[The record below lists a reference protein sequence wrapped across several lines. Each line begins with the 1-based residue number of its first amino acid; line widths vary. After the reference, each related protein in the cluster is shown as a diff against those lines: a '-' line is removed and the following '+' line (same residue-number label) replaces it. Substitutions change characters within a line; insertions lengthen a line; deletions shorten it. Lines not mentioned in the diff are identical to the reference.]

1 MATRLTTKFRK
12 IISLF
17 LTLNLILLLLPD
29 TWLSGIGTT
38 LKVHAAG
45 EINGHTL
52 IAENDNLALYMKEDD
67 LSVVVEDKA
76 TGAYMESSIS
86 YDDGKNNNTWM
97 GAMSSA
103 LVLTLINQNDDT
115 KQADLVNDNVKKN
128 IQYTDNGF
136 TAEVYWSTY
145 QIGMTLEV
153 SLLEDGLMA
162 RVADE
167 SIKEDGDKYFIG
179 TIAIYPYMG
188 TSYLDDKEG
197 YLFVPDGNGALIY
210 LDDKEGRF
218 NSGYSSMIYGNDIG
232 FTESSATSFLWNK
245 FEMVT
250 EAEQVIAPVYG
261 IAHTDD
267 KIAYLAVVEEGAMRA
282 TIEAHPNGVS
292 VDYNRAYAKFI
303 ERRLYTQPTSNNS
316 TVGSLHL
323 SEAERS
329 HSDLQIRFLFMS
341 GDKANY
347 AGMAN
352 AYRNY
357 LINNGTLSVQPD
369 DYRTRIDFMG
379 TERESWVIGTTAV
392 VMTTVDDIR
401 EIYAD
406 LANENV
412 TDIFTLYKGW
422 QDGGLYNIPI
432 TKYKADSKIGGTGEL
447 TKLIKDTQNNGIEF
461 YLYNDA
467 LRINPDEQNATFNVV
482 KKINKR
488 RFEEDTYQDVYE
500 TMLYLTP
507 ERSNTLVNKFITSYT
522 KNNVNNLCISGLSNT
537 LFSWNYSGNVYTR
550 YECGAKYADTLA
562 AVNEK
567 TNLVLEQPFAYLW
580 HDTKAFVD
588 MPLYTSSY
596 IYEDVSV
603 PFLSIVLKG
612 VMPVY
617 SEYVNFEA
625 NKQEFF
631 LKMIETGTYPSF
643 YITKESASE
652 LIYTNSSDI
661 YSSEYDVYKST
672 IAEYT
677 RALKELNDKV
687 SGAFITGHEIMD
699 NGVNVVTYSNGVTV
713 YVNYNSYAET
723 VDGHTI
729 DAMSYEVD

>member
-1 MATRLTTKFRK
+1 MATKLTTKFRK
-12 IISLF
+12 ILSMF
-17 LTLNLILLLLPD
+17 LVLNLILLLLPD

-38 LKVHAAG
+38 LKAQAAG
-45 EINGHTL
+45 EINGHSL
-52 IAENDNLALYMKEDD
+52 IAENDNLALYMKEED

-115 KQADLVNDNVKKN
+115 KQADLINDNVKKN

-232 FTESSATSFLWNK
+232 FTESSSTSFLWNR

-323 SEAERS
+323 AEAERS

-447 TKLIKDTQNNGIEF
+447 TKLIKDTQNDGIEF
-461 YLYNDA
+461 YLYSDA

-580 HDTKAFVD
+580 QDTKAFVD

-652 LIYTNSSDI
+652 LIYTNSCDI

>member
-1 MATRLTTKFRK
+1 MKFRK
-12 IISLF
+12 TVSLF
-17 LTLNLILLLLPD
+17 LALNLVLLLLPD
-29 TWLSGIGTT
+29 TWLPGINTT
-38 LKVHAAG
+38 LKVQAAG
-45 EINGHTL
+45 EINGHSL
-52 IAENDNLALYMKEDD
+52 IAENDNLALYLNEDD

-86 YDDGKNNNTWM
+86 HDDGKNNNTWM
-97 GAMSSA
+97 GAMKSA

-115 KQADLVNDNVKKN
+115 KQADLINDDITKK
-128 IQYTDNGF
+128 IQYTKNGF
-136 TAEVYWSTY
+136 TAEVYWRTY

-153 SLLEDGLMA
+153 ALLEDGLTA

-167 SIKEDGDKYFIG
+167 SIREDGDKYYIG

-197 YLFVPDGNGALIY
+197 YLFIPDGNGALIY

-218 NSGYSSMIYGNDIG
+218 NSGYSSMIYGTDIG
-232 FTESSATSFLWNK
+232 FTESAVNSFLWNRY
-245 FEMVT
+245 EMIT
-250 EAEQVIAPVYG
+250 DAEQVIAPVYG

-267 KIAYLAVVEEGAMRA
+267 QIAYLAVVEDGAMRA

-292 VDYNRAYAKFI
+292 VDYNRAYARFI

-323 SEAERS
+323 AEAERS
-329 HSDLQIRFLFMS
+329 HSDLQIRFLFLG

-357 LINNGTLSVQPD
+357 LIDNGSLSPQPD
-369 DYRTRIDFMG
+369 SCRTRIDFMG
-379 TERESWVIGTTAV
+379 TERENWVVGTTAV
-392 VMTTVDDIR
+392 VMTTVEDIR

-406 LANENV
+406 LADESV
-412 TDIFTLYKGW
+412 TDLFTVYKGW
-422 QDGGLYNIPI
+422 QNGGLYNIPI
-432 TKYKADSKIGGTGEL
+432 SKYKADSKIGGTGKL
-447 TKLIKDTQNNGIEF
+447 TELIKDAESDGIAF

-488 RFEEDTYQDVYE
+488 RFEEDTYKDVYD

-507 ERSNTLVNKFITSYT
+507 ERSDTMVNKFITSYT
-522 KNNVNNLCISGLSNT
+522 KKGVDNLCVAGVSNT
-537 LFSWNYSGNVYTR
+537 LFSWNYSGEVYTR
-550 YECGAKYADTLA
+550 HECGADYADTIA
-562 AVNEK
+562 AVDEK
-567 TNLVLEQPFAYLW
+567 TSLVLEQPFAYLW
-580 HDTKAFVD
+580 KNTEAFLD

-596 IYEDVSV
+596 IYEDESV

-643 YITKESASE
+643 YITRESSSE
-652 LIYTNSSDI
+652 LIYTNSCDI
-661 YSSEYDVYKST
+661 YSSEYSVYKST
-672 IAEYT
+672 IVEYT
-677 RALKELNDKV
+677 QALRELNDKV
-687 SGAFITGHEIMD
+687 SGAFIIGHDIMD
-699 NGVNVVTYSNGVTV
+699 NGITVVTYSNGVKV
-713 YVNYNSYAET
+713 YVNYSSSTGT